1 MPISAQVLILQKLGR
16 EAESLGK
23 LKQCGSPS
31 ATGRLARQGKRVQT
45 VEEMLRYGKA
55 REMVGVAL
63 GIEDDRRWWVLLF
76 ERRDT
81 G

>member
-31 ATGRLARQGKRVQT
+31 AAGRLARQGMRVQT
-45 VEEMLRYGKA
+45 CGRNAAFRG
-55 REMVGVAL
+55 G
-63 GIEDDRRWWVLLF
+63 
-76 ERRDT
+76 
-81 G
+81 